1 MLHNWVQ
8 ADTQAWLAQCRS
20 QLQVWKPRQLAA
32 LENLGWECL
41 PSLANFFC
49 ARAPMDMDVQALRS
63 AGIKLRDTTSLG
75 LPGFFRL
82 AVLPPAAQDALFA
95 HLQRDLQVGKVL
107 QAGSL

>member
-1 MLHNWVQ
+1 
-8 ADTQAWLAQCRS
+8 
-20 QLQVWKPRQLAA
+20 LQVWKQRQLAA

-49 ARAPMDMDVQALRS
+49 ARAPTDMDVQALRA
-63 AGIKLRDTTSLG
+63 AGIKLRNTASLG

-95 HLQRDLQVGKVL
+95 QLQRNA
-107 QAGSL
+107 QADSV